1 MKFNTLLAGAAAAA
15 LSCAPADISQ
25 APAETGQKDQESQ
38 RLSEAIRTIE
48 YTKAELIHA
57 LGASLEGY
65 RVFEKDGRP
74 TAVACVANSSGFDA
88 YHQAAA
94 AARGTV
100 RENSERAVTSFNND
114 SREQEVEGG
123 TVACV
128 QSTATSFE
136 GE

>member
-57 LGASLEGY
+57 LGANSEGY
-65 RVFEKDGRP
+65 RVFQIDGRP
-74 TAVACVANSSGFDA
+74 TAVACAVNSSEFDA

-100 RENSERAVTSFNND
+100 QENSGRTATSFNNN
-114 SREQEVEGG
+114 SKEKEVEGG